1 MKIEKITIRYS
12 TTIPIMQYGVNDKV
26 DAEITAYEGELSEM
40 IPKLKKEVDEIVHKM
55 YPHLY
60 PGKVLNNNH
69 EAFRGVAEQAPYVPL
84 YAKNFVPPPPPKP
97 HEPVT
102 EEVLR
107 QCKTIQ
113 DLEWWFDAIDAKN
126 GEERTAL
133 WNVYDEMFEKLN
145 QTVITE

>member
-1 MKIEKITIRYS
+1 MIIDKITLQWPFNVGS
-12 TTIPIMQYGVNDKV
+12 FLNAKV
-26 DAEITAYEGELSEM
+26 GLEAALEEGDDIEDCYRELSKRAKALAAFEQGGAL
-40 IPKLKKEVDEIVHKM
+40 I
-55 YPHLY
+55 
-60 PGKVLNNNH
+60 LNNNH

-102 EEVLR
+102 EEKLR
-107 QCKTIQ
+107 ECKTIA

-145 QTVITE
+145 HTVITE